1 MMSCTVTGFR
11 FHLTA
16 LSCLFLPTVPFS
28 EIFFLAVAIG
38 SACAVMIIIVIA
50 VVLFQHF
57 RKRRWAKRA
66 EKDEGI
72 KS

>member
-1 MMSCTVTGFR
+1 MSLPLDFSY
-11 FHLTA
+11 LTA
-16 LSCLFLPTVPFS
+16 LPCLFLLTVPFS

-38 SACAVMIIIVIA
+38 SACAVMIIIVIV

-57 RKRRWAKRA
+57 RKKRWAKRA